1 MNLNPQYFTTH
12 QHGLDSPLKY
22 WRIAFQM
29 LWPPWRSLFFIRPPT
44 PLPQDLQPL
53 SVGLHGHRQFPVSIA
68 GEHQT
73 LWATRGCVTYGAI
86 WAPRATTRALTGG
99 AHATPPSDGT
109 FREDCNYKSTE
120 TDRSGSS
127 FDLMK
132 IMFPLFSDSSVR
144 NDLDFRRRAS
154 SFLFG
159 HRNWCWC

>member
-1 MNLNPQYFTTH
+1 MNNNPHFTTH

-22 WRIAFQM
+22 WRIALQM
-29 LWPPWRSLFFIRPPT
+29 LWPPWRSLFFIRPHPHSNKT
-44 PLPQDLQPL
+44 SNL

-68 GEHQT
+68 GENQT
-73 LWATRGCVTYGAI
+73 LWATCGCVRYGAI

-109 FREDCNYKSTE
+109 FREDCNYKSSV

-144 NDLDFRRRAS
+144 NDLHFRRRAS